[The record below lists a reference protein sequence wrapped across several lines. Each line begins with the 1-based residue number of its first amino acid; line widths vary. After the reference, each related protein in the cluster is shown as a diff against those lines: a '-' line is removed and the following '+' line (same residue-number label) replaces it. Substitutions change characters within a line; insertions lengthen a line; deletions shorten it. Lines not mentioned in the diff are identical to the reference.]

1 MPFIV
6 TPRQFTQRAGLF
18 HQPAQFTSAGI
29 GIIPALEQIKR
40 RPPAPSCREPL
51 QRLLDELAQGA
62 MVAES
67 LHHLGWLPAFN
78 LALI

>member
-6 TPRQFTQRAGLF
+6 TPRQFIQRAGLF

-40 RPPAPSCREPL
+40 RPPAPFCREPYNTFFPYCP
-51 QRLLDELAQGA
+51 
-62 MVAES
+62 AEDAS
-67 LHHLGWLPAFN
+67 
-78 LALI
+78 